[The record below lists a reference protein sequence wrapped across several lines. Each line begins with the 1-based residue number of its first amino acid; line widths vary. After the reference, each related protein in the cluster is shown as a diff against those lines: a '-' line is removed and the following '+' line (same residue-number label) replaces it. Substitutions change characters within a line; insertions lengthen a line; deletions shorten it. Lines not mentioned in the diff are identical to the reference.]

1 MIITNSQC
9 ISFTANDTG
18 GEYIHSL
25 LRDEI
30 GYIYYGALL
39 NSNGNQMGVHDHD
52 SKMKKAKIPLLQPYI
67 TVYFWHRIK

>member
-9 ISFTANDTG
+9 MSFTANSTG
-18 GEYIHSL
+18 GIYNHSMV
-25 LRDEI
+25 RDDI

-52 SKMKKAKIPLLQPYI
+52 GKMKKAKIPLLQPYI

>member
-9 ISFTANDTG
+9 MSFTANDTG

-39 NSNGNQMGVHDHD
+39 NSNGNQMSILVH
-52 SKMKKAKIPLLQPYI
+52 S
-67 TVYFWHRIK
+67 